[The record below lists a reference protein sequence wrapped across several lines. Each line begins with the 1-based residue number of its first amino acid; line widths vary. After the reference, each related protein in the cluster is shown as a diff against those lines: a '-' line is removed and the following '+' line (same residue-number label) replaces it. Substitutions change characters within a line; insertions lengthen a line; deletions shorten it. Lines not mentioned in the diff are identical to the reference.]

1 MKVFYCLKTIVFNF
15 SGHGFF
21 DLLAYKL
28 YMTGY
33 LEDYELPTEE
43 IKKALSSEE
52 MPKIIESQ
60 F

>member
-1 MKVFYCLKTIVFNF
+1 
-15 SGHGFF
+15 
-21 DLLAYKL
+21 
-28 YMTGY
+28 MTGD

-52 MPKIIESQ
+52 IPKIIESQ